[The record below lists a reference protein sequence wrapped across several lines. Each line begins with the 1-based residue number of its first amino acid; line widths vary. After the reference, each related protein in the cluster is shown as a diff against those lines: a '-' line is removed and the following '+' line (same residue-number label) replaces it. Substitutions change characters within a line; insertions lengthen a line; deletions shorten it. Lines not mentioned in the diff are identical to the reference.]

1 MMMLFLS
8 SLACFAIEIAIAGFV
23 YLNNPKRKINLI
35 FSVFSLL
42 LALWVLGDFFQ
53 FTFLIYIFSPL
64 FWVKLA
70 NSASTY
76 VPALFVH
83 FVILFSQAAIPPG
96 FIYFLY
102 LASSGFFISAAFT
115 KSFIAQVGIVDGKI
129 NVESGPAYNL
139 FLGFIFFCLIIS
151 FVILVFQYKRSGN
164 LIKLQIKYFFLAILA
179 TLASLV
185 IYFSAILGVEVP
197 RIDNLFQLVFLG
209 IVAYSIVKHR
219 LMDIAL
225 VIKKT
230 TAYSLVTSG
239 ITFTY
244 VLVVIGFEFLFRHFR
259 GYYSFWASVP
269 AALVIAITFVPVRD
283 QLQKITDQIFF
294 RQTIEYQKVMREVT
308 KLIVSVTDLHTLFR
322 LIDRTIVRIM
332 CIKSASIL
340 LLEEKQNQY
349 VVEKINGL
357 PDAIYGIKL
366 SLDDPLVT
374 YLAEKRDAVVLE
386 EIKSLRQSASTLPEE
401 QERLE
406 KIQQEMEIFEAA
418 VSIPSFL
425 KDKLVGIL
433 NLGEKLSGELYT
445 PEDLELLLTMA
456 SEAGIA
462 IENAKLYRD
471 ITETRDY
478 LNSLI
483 QHSDDAILTFNLE
496 GRVLTWNEGARK
508 IFGCE
513 ASEVIG
519 KLPPFFE
526 EEEIKGFIAGVL
538 RGEEFKAV
546 EVSKQD
552 KKGNP
557 IPLLL
562 TFSPIK
568 DPEGKLIGISGI
580 IKDITELKKVE
591 QMKRE
596 FLSIVSHELRTP
608 LTPIKGY
615 LDLLLNSHLGEVN
628 DKQRE
633 ALKVIL
639 NQSNHLNDLIDTVID
654 VSRIEA
660 GKPLALEKEPLFI
673 DEVLKSELE
682 AVAHGFSTKG
692 IKLQAHYPEERY
704 SVLADRKKLIR
715 VISNLLGN
723 TLKFTPSGG
732 EVGISIEKT
741 DNQLKITISDT
752 GIGLAPQLL
761 EKVFEKFYQVDS
773 SYTRAAGGI
782 GMGLAIAREIVEA
795 HGGKIWAESKGLGEG
810 SRVIFTLPLA

>member
-1 MMMLFLS
+1 LLFY
-8 SLACFAIEIAIAGFV
+8 IAGWVIAGFFMEMQI
-23 YLNNPKRKINLI
+23 LNQILILYASRVSLAFASMLGTSLLI
-35 FSVFSLL
+35 FSISFPDEKIKLPLFYHIGLRSIGLL
-42 LALWVLGDFFQ
+42 SAILALSGF
-53 FTFLIYIFSPL
+53 YIKGFKI
-64 FWVKLA
+64 VKGIAYRELTPFIWIFA
-70 NSASTY
+70 
-76 VPALFVH
+76 
-83 FVILFSQAAIPPG
+83 ILF
-96 FIYFLY
+96 
-102 LASSGFFISAAFT
+102 
-115 KSFIAQVGIVDGKI
+115 IA
-129 NVESGPAYNL
+129 
-139 FLGFIFFCLIIS
+139 CLICS
-151 FVILVFQYKRSGN
+151 V
-164 LIKLQIKYFFLAILA
+164 YFFL
-179 TLASLV
+179 SK
-185 IYFSAILGVEVP
+185 YNKFSATQKNKTLYIITGLVVGFTIGAIFSLAFPLLGQ
-197 RIDNLFQLVFLG
+197 DQLFPLG
-209 IVAYSIVKHR
+209 YFGPLFFALIAIYALFKRR
-219 LMDIAL
+219 LMDITLA
-225 VIKKT
+225 IKKT
-230 TAYSLVTSG
+230 TAYSLVTSA

-283 QLQKITDQIFF
+283 QLQRITDRIFF
-294 RQTIEYQKVMREVT
+294 QQTIEYQKVMREVT

-322 LIDRTIVRIM
+322 LIDRTIIRVM
-332 CIKSASIL
+332 CIRSAAVL
-340 LLEEKQNQY
+340 LLEEKDGHY
-349 VVEKINGL
+349 VVEKTNGL
-357 PDAIYGIKL
+357 PQVINGIRL
-366 SLDDPLVT
+366 TLDDPLVS
-374 YLAEKRDAVVLE
+374 YLKGKKDAVVLE
-386 EIKSLRQSASTLPEE
+386 EVKALLQSDLTTPEE
-401 QERLE
+401 KENLKKVQAELER
-406 KIQQEMEIFEAA
+406 FGA
-418 VSIPSFL
+418 VVAIPSFL
-425 KDKLVGIL
+425 REELVGIL
-433 NLGEKLSGELYT
+433 CLGEKLSGELYS
-445 PEDLELLLTMA
+445 PDDLELLLTMA
-456 SEAGIA
+456 GEAGIA

-478 LNSLI
+478 LDSLI
-483 QHSDDAILTFNLE
+483 RHSDDAILTFNME
-496 GRVLTWNEGARK
+496 GRVLTWNEGASK

-526 EEEIKGFIAGVL
+526 EEEIKGFIAGVV
-538 RGEEFKAV
+538 RGVETKAV
-546 EVSKQD
+546 EVSKKD
-552 KKGNP
+552 KKGNLV
-557 IPLLL
+557 PLLL

-568 DPEGKLIGISGI
+568 DPDGKLIGISGI

-591 QMKRE
+591 QLKRE

-615 LDLLLNSHLGEVN
+615 LDLLLNSHLGELN
-628 DKQRE
+628 EKQRD
-633 ALKVIL
+633 ALKIIL

-660 GKPLALEKEPLFI
+660 GKPLELEKEPLFI

-732 EVGISIEKT
+732 EVGISILKT

-761 EKVFEKFYQVDS
+761 EKVFEKFFQVDS

-810 SRVIFTLPLA
+810 SRFIFTLPLA